1 MTKLSLLMEGTN
13 LSLHNEII
21 STTKREALGVIA
33 TIKHFQPYLLHVV
46 SYLPTKEERTSLQFP
61 QLVKAVFRCE
71 TICEKGMSHTQFCAQ
86 LVSKRRCVASYRK
99 KIARLTTPFD
109 RHAVFSCR

>member
-1 MTKLSLLMEGTN
+1 MEGAN
-13 LSLHNEII
+13 VSLHNEII

-46 SYLPTKEERTSLQFP
+46 SCLPNKQERTSLQFP
-61 QLVKAVFRCE
+61 QLVKQFFVARQFAKRGC
-71 TICEKGMSHTQFCAQ
+71 HTRNFVRS
-86 LVSKRRCVASYRK
+86 LSRNGVAFQVTEK

-109 RHAVFSCR
+109 RRAVFSCR